1 MAMAKSNMSSFAT
14 HMRNSLPSL
23 MLRQRS
29 NSSRN
34 TPTCAE
40 QSIES
45 RPKRPIP
52 AITRFMNRNTKDM
65 WSEIQKEAIRSWE
78 EMSEEDK
85 RPYVEEHAAANE
97 RWLAE
102 RASIKSR
109 LQAMEVVDNRGETK
123 NHYSG
128 FCLFRSEVQV
138 PSDPLLDFV
147 SMTALEWNELSPE
160 EREAYNER
168 AREMNGKGQGELIS
182 TTLHNINGRKKWA
195 RPVSA
200 SLRFRN
206 EFLSTKLRENMQKA
220 AKEWAELSV
229 EERDQYVKPFMAD
242 LDCYRAEM
250 VKYKAGKEYVENKRK
265 RAVVKASIRK
275 IEEELNMPRLLAG
288 NVFHLFWAGKR
299 ETLKGKSV
307 PGITKAASVMWQ
319 ALSEEEKMDYTAKW
333 NNLKADWEREVAE
346 WERRYA
352 DNPKLTELKAYR
364 QMLKTV
370 GRK

>member
-1 MAMAKSNMSSFAT
+1 MAMAKSNMSSLVT
-14 HMRNSLPSL
+14 QMRNSLPSL
-23 MLRQRS
+23 MLGQRS

-34 TPTCAE
+34 TPTYAE
-40 QSIES
+40 QSTES
-45 RPKRPIP
+45 RPKKPQP
-52 AITRFMNRNTKDM
+52 AFTRFINKNRKDM
-65 WSEIQKEAIRSWE
+65 WSEIHKEAFRSWE
-78 EMSEEDK
+78 EMSEEAK
-85 RPYVEEHAAANE
+85 RSYVEEHAAANE

-102 RASIKSR
+102 KASIKSR
-109 LQAMEVVDNRGETK
+109 LQAMEEADNRGETK
-123 NHYSG
+123 NSYNG
-128 FCLFRSEVQV
+128 FCLFRSEIQV

-147 SMTALEWNELSPE
+147 SMTALKWKELSPE

-168 AREMNGKGQGELIS
+168 AREMNSKGQGELIS
-182 TTLHNINGRKKWA
+182 TTLQNINGRKKWA
-195 RPVSA
+195 RPVSPFH
-200 SLRFRN
+200 RFRM
-206 EFLSTKLRENMQKA
+206 ELVSTKLRENMKKLG
-220 AKEWAELSV
+220 KEWSELSV
-229 EERDQYVKPFMAD
+229 EERDQYVKPYMAD
-242 LDCYRAEM
+242 LDCFRAEM

-299 ETLKGKSV
+299 ETLKGKSG
-307 PGITKAASVMWQ
+307 PEITKAASVMWQ

-333 NNLKADWEREVAE
+333 NKLKADWEREVAE